1 MPLIDEREDCG
12 SEESR
17 EDTINGETKAGEGSI
32 LVANVHGTRCAQ
44 GMGGSSERKPLRYR
58 AAYM

>member
-1 MPLIDEREDCG
+1 MPLIEEREDSWGEEG
-12 SEESR
+12 SE
-17 EDTINGETKAGEGSI
+17 DAVDGETKAGEGSI